1 MSSQEEVNM
10 ENENVNMEKKIDIDN
25 NSNIIHIGH
34 LVANTSGSKNK
45 WKVCYTCDKKFQKQ
59 ENGRIY
65 LLVVNDEIYKIGSSS
80 CIGGIKTTFSFYE
93 GGLGGSPSIRTFGI
107 HMLLQN
113 ELDKGS
119 NIKIYSLF
127 NEAIEVVV
135 KGLTS
140 EEKKITYPDIKV
152 MEELCRKNYK
162 EVYGKYPLW
171 NFQENGEK
179 WPDWINEAYKEQ
191 VNNRGKGTK
200 QKKEQ
205 AIDTIQAN

>member
-1 MSSQEEVNM
+1 MSSQEEANM

-25 NSNIIHIGH
+25 NPNIIPIGH
-34 LVANTSGSKNK
+34 VGVNTSGSKNK
-45 WKVCYTCDKKFQKQ
+45 WKVYYTCDKKIQKM

-200 QKKEQ
+200 QKGEQ